1 MFTEQ
6 LISGASLV
14 LSGSPANTGDTGLI
28 PRWGISPEEG
38 NGNRLQCSCQDN
50 PTDRGAWRARIHG
63 IAKSRTWL
71 SVCTHT
77 VSLYKQSTL
86 LGSKI
91 SWWSKHIWSY
101 LQGSCNLV
109 TGVRYSTN
117 NSTNKEIIT
126 IDISVLLKEPRKD
139 ILFGLR
145 LVKEVERA
153 ELIQDYLEDGK
164 YRCCP

>member
-1 MFTEQ
+1 MT
-6 LISGASLV
+6 GA
-14 LSGSPANTGDTGLI
+14 
-28 PRWGISPEEG
+28 
-38 NGNRLQCSCQDN
+38 
-50 PTDRGAWRARIHG
+50 
-63 IAKSRTWL
+63 
-71 SVCTHT
+71 
-77 VSLYKQSTL
+77 
-86 LGSKI
+86 
-91 SWWSKHIWSY
+91 
-101 LQGSCNLV
+101 
-109 TGVRYSTN
+109 RYSTN